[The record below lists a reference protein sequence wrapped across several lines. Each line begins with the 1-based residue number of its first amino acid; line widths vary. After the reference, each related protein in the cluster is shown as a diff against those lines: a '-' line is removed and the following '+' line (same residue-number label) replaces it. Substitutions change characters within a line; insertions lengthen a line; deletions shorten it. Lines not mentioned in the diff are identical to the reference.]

1 MKIRNNKKA
10 KRIIIGML
18 ALTAAAGGFSTY
30 KRVSA
35 GAAVGTAVTAMTA
48 VAAKMDIVSEL
59 SSTGILK
66 PKDTYNVTSLAEG
79 EVTAADFEV
88 GSKVKQGELLYRI
101 DVTNMEAEMT
111 AAAGALERAERS
123 FQEAQKDYEQARGKY
138 GNRTY
143 LSGETGYIR
152 KLYVKEGEQVS
163 TGTKIADVYDDKVM
177 KLRVPFLS
185 VHAAAIPAGSQAV
198 VTLAA
203 TQEQIPGTVTAIS
216 QKDET
221 LTGGRLVRYVT
232 IEVQNPGGLTTE
244 HSAVASVGEYTCSV
258 EGTFTPTVETVMNV
272 TIPDGVTIEKLLV
285 SEGSHVGVGTPVFQF
300 DGASAEKIMRTFRDS
315 LDRAQDGLDA
325 ARNKLDQTKSSLD
338 NYTITAPI
346 SGTVIKKNTKVGDKI
361 SKGGDS
367 NAMAVIYDLSAI
379 TFSMSV
385 DELDITRVKEGQKV
399 TIRVDA
405 ASGKE
410 YEGIVTNVS
419 LESVSSN
426 GITTYPVSV
435 TVKKPE
441 GLLPGMNVNGRILL
455 AESKEALVVPVDS
468 LFRGNVVYVKD
479 AAVKE
484 PQGAIPAGFREVT
497 VETGIINALYVE
509 IKSGLSE
516 GDEVYRMP
524 AAPTSDFGEEGAMMD
539 ANF

>member
-10 KRIIIGML
+10 KRIIIGIL

-30 KRVSA
+30 KRASA
-35 GAAVGTAVTAMTA
+35 GASGGTAVTAMTA

-79 EVTAADFEV
+79 EVTVADFEV

-111 AAAGALERAERS
+111 AAAGALERADRS
-123 FQEAQKDYEQARGKY
+123 FQEAQKDYEQASGKY

-185 VHAAAIPAGSQAV
+185 VHAAAIPAGSQAM

-300 DGASAEKIMRTFRDS
+300 DGTSAKKIMRTFRDS

-399 TIRVDA
+399 TIKADA